1 MEIKIPRPGW
11 RGRRVAAVIGIVAAT
26 AILFRQ
32 PLTQA
37 AGLALGGAVL
47 AFLIAP
53 AAAFLEK
60 RLSRPLAA
68 LAAVVIVCAAVIGLL
83 WLALPAVVREIGQLG
98 EGLPRSVERLSAWA
112 EAAATRIQRHLP
124 GVALPEPRLD
134 RLMDLLPGL
143 ATGTAALAGGL
154 ADGLSRLSMMLM
166 LCFFFLCDRD
176 ALLLRLEMLVP
187 LSHRAMAVRAGRAL
201 TRELRL
207 YLRGQ
212 LTIAGAVGALA
223 AAGLWL
229 IGVRSALVLGGAVG
243 LLNMVP
249 YFGPFIGGVP
259 AVLIALGDG
268 WQKAALCV
276 GVLTLVQQVDAAILS
291 PRIMGSLT
299 GFSPAAVLLAIYAG
313 AGLGG
318 VGGMLAALPI
328 LMSVRTVFRVYVQ
341 SRENI

>member
-1 MEIKIPRPGW
+1 MEIRLSCPGR
-11 RGRRVAAVIGIVAAT
+11 RGRRITAVLVFTVAAAVI
-26 AILFRQ
+26 FRH
-32 PLTQA
+32 PLMQA

-53 AAAFLEK
+53 AATFFEK
-60 RLSRPLAA
+60 RMRRPLAA
-68 LAAVVIVCAAVIGLL
+68 LAAVVAVCAVVIGLL
-83 WLALPAVVREIGQLG
+83 WLTLPAVVRELGQLG
-98 EGLPRSVERLSAWA
+98 EGLPRSIGQLSAWA
-112 EAAATRIQRHLP
+112 EAALSHLQRRFP
-124 GVALPEPRLD
+124 GIALPEPRLD
-134 RLMDLLPGL
+134 GLMDLLPGI
-143 ATGTAALAGGL
+143 ATGTAALAGGF

-201 TRELRL
+201 SRELRL

-229 IGVRSALVLGGAVG
+229 IGVRSALVLGGVVG

-268 WQKAALCV
+268 WQKAALCL

-318 VGGMLAALPI
+318 VSGMLAALPI
-328 LMSVRTVFRVYVQ
+328 LMSIRTVFRVYVQ